1 MSTPTSIWSIE
12 HDHARLLSGPIG
24 IGIELRRPERGLVI
38 ANDSSPKLSLN
49 PLGISLP
56 ELSWQS
62 AKPLSDAYTRGCDLV
77 ATYLETEGHPLR
89 VQIYWRALEQRPS
102 AIGFEL
108 MLSVQTHLLDSN
120 PGLEVIT
127 TASNNASVLTF
138 DSGEGSFAEPRP
150 QSATG
155 PAAIESG
162 CYLVSMAESDW
173 SYFEMIHPGDHHQT
187 ILSQE
192 GAQRVIR
199 RKLFERRLE
208 KGVILRSRLQS
219 VFVAS
224 TGDRQTAAEY
234 YRGFAASGPTLTA

>member
-1 MSTPTSIWSIE
+1 MLTPTSIWSIE
-12 HDHARLLSGPIG
+12 HDRARLLSGPIG
-24 IGIELRRPERGLVI
+24 IGIELQHPERGLLI
-38 ANDSSPKLSLN
+38 ANDSAPKLCLS

-56 ELSWQS
+56 ELSWQP

-77 ATYLETEGHPLR
+77 ATYRETEGHPLR

-127 TASNNASVLTF
+127 ITSNEASVLTF
-138 DSGEGSFAEPRP
+138 NSGGCSFAEPRP
-150 QSATG
+150 ESAIG

-162 CYLVSMAESDW
+162 CYLVRMAESDW
-173 SYFEMIHPGDHHQT
+173 SYVEMNHPGDHHQT
-187 ILSQE
+187 ILSEE
-192 GAQRVIR
+192 GAQRIIR

-208 KGVILRSRLQS
+208 KGVILRSRLQA
-219 VFVAS
+219 VFVARAV
-224 TGDRQTAAEY
+224 DRQSAAEY
-234 YRGFAASGPTLTA
+234 YRGFAASGPTLTV